1 MGKMIKR
8 KSNALAAALLAFVFV
23 FSLLG
28 IPNTA
33 HAQSE
38 NESASKR
45 TIKVSGTDFMQ
56 PNAQGWEV
64 LKVDD
69 LEDRALYITVEK
81 DGAPLSN
88 PIKFTAADNNAD
100 AGHSGTGSRIA
111 QIVAVQILA
120 DKNAGQ
126 AQTATELFA
135 DPYNH
140 ATYTIEVSTALMQ
153 GDKLYQGAIYP
164 VYAKIIDTDGST
176 TLSLLGIR
184 TANADERKS
193 AKNIGV
199 GQTYYKQNT
208 TEEAY
213 PISYSLKMQGDI
225 DNVFDDNLN
234 AYVVTYEQND
244 KNSVEGMINYVD
256 ATSGKIVKQEAFSG
270 VDENGK
276 RATIKKSFTAT
287 DPDDDAKT
295 NYYRVVSGLA
305 GSQVE
310 LSFSQASYTV
320 RVVAVPNMDESS
332 YGVTINYV
340 DENDEL
346 LWSDSVDVKGYGY
359 RYTLPNTFSMN
370 KGSQVESADG
380 VNFYRL
386 NKVIGAQVAT
396 DGSSDEGDLEEQS
409 GSGSSQDENN
419 PSDGSDQNVSIGQAT
434 DAHGT
439 AIVLTKDMADADFIM
454 NDGKRTIKAVYDS
467 QEATKA
473 VDFTLVEMDGETGKE
488 IGRITKTLTPEAST
502 DFHYQP
508 TNKKIDGK
516 TYVPWSGNANEV
528 TYSWESLGQGE
539 DLLQYVYYVP
549 EDYVAGNAYDITIQ
563 YMNIANGQVL
573 RQETLAVDSEIT
585 NYVEFTGESR
595 FTQDGNEYVRLAGQD
610 AGIRHAFFSPDRTYT
625 IYYRNVNDTINA
637 NTTIVRTQI
646 IETNRTV
653 VTPGGGL
660 TAVAAPIEDA
670 GAGEPAL
677 DAGIGA
683 GDGAVVINDDD
694 NPLAGPGGLDT
705 ASERTIED
713 SENPLASGALSKIDP
728 VVLGAVIALLALGVI
743 GGLLARRRKHARTAE
758 GMSDSYNAQES
769 RKMNNLNDPRDV

>member
-8 KSNALAAALLAFVFV
+8 KSNALAAALLAFVFA

-88 PIKFTAADNNAD
+88 PVKFTAADNNAD

-346 LWSDSVDVKGYGY
+346 LWSDSVDV
-359 RYTLPNTFSMN
+359 
-370 KGSQVESADG
+370 
-380 VNFYRL
+380 
-386 NKVIGAQVAT
+386 
-396 DGSSDEGDLEEQS
+396 
-409 GSGSSQDENN
+409 
-419 PSDGSDQNVSIGQAT
+419 
-434 DAHGT
+434 
-439 AIVLTKDMADADFIM
+439 
-454 NDGKRTIKAVYDS
+454 
-467 QEATKA
+467 
-473 VDFTLVEMDGETGKE
+473 
-488 IGRITKTLTPEAST
+488 
-502 DFHYQP
+502 
-508 TNKKIDGK
+508 
-516 TYVPWSGNANEV
+516 
-528 TYSWESLGQGE
+528 
-539 DLLQYVYYVP
+539 
-549 EDYVAGNAYDITIQ
+549 
-563 YMNIANGQVL
+563 
-573 RQETLAVDSEIT
+573 
-585 NYVEFTGESR
+585 
-595 FTQDGNEYVRLAGQD
+595 
-610 AGIRHAFFSPDRTYT
+610 
-625 IYYRNVNDTINA
+625 
-637 NTTIVRTQI
+637 
-646 IETNRTV
+646 
-653 VTPGGGL
+653 
-660 TAVAAPIEDA
+660 
-670 GAGEPAL
+670 
-677 DAGIGA
+677 
-683 GDGAVVINDDD
+683 
-694 NPLAGPGGLDT
+694 
-705 ASERTIED
+705 
-713 SENPLASGALSKIDP
+713 
-728 VVLGAVIALLALGVI
+728 
-743 GGLLARRRKHARTAE
+743 
-758 GMSDSYNAQES
+758 
-769 RKMNNLNDPRDV
+769 

>member
-8 KSNALAAALLAFVFV
+8 KSNALAAALLAFVFA

-28 IPNTA
+28 IPNIA

-100 AGHSGTGSRIA
+100 VGHSGTGSRIA

-126 AQTATELFA
+126 VQTATELFA

-213 PISYSLKMQGDI
+213 PISYSLKKQGDI

-234 AYVVTYEQND
+234 AYVVTYEQ
-244 KNSVEGMINYVD
+244 GMINYVD

-295 NYYRVVSGLA
+295 NYYRTVSGLA

-370 KGSQVESADG
+370 KGSQIESADG

-396 DGSSDEGDLEEQS
+396 DGSSDESGLEEQS
-409 GSGSSQDENN
+409 ESGSSQDENN
-419 PSDGSDQNVSIGQAT
+419 PSGGSDQNVSIGQAT

-467 QEATKA
+467 QEALRKQ
-473 VDFTLVEMDGETGKE
+473 
-488 IGRITKTLTPEAST
+488 LTSR
-502 DFHYQP
+502 
-508 TNKKIDGK
+508 
-516 TYVPWSGNANEV
+516 
-528 TYSWESLGQGE
+528 
-539 DLLQYVYYVP
+539 LL
-549 EDYVAGNAYDITIQ
+549 
-563 YMNIANGQVL
+563 
-573 RQETLAVDSEIT
+573 R
-585 NYVEFTGESR
+585 
-595 FTQDGNEYVRLAGQD
+595 
-610 AGIRHAFFSPDRTYT
+610 
-625 IYYRNVNDTINA
+625 
-637 NTTIVRTQI
+637 
-646 IETNRTV
+646 
-653 VTPGGGL
+653 
-660 TAVAAPIEDA
+660 
-670 GAGEPAL
+670 
-677 DAGIGA
+677 
-683 GDGAVVINDDD
+683 
-694 NPLAGPGGLDT
+694 
-705 ASERTIED
+705 
-713 SENPLASGALSKIDP
+713 
-728 VVLGAVIALLALGVI
+728 
-743 GGLLARRRKHARTAE
+743 
-758 GMSDSYNAQES
+758 
-769 RKMNNLNDPRDV
+769 